1 MISFK
6 FLTKYLKFMHS
17 IQVTINFIQS
27 ISHSITNFNDF
38 ILHFLHFITHPHQHY
53 SHHPHQH
60 YSHLIHHFSF
70 IHFNY
75 SLLKQYFQLQ
85 HSNPIFYPTTF
96 EYHPIQIII
105 LDNLL
110 H

>member
-1 MISFK
+1 
-6 FLTKYLKFMHS
+6 MHS

-27 ISHSITNFNDF
+27 ISHSIAVITNFSDF
-38 ILHFLHFITHPHQHY
+38 ILHFPHFIIHPHPHQHY
-53 SHHPHQH
+53 SQ
-60 YSHLIHHFSF
+60 LIHHFSF